1 MPAKIVLLG
10 KEEKR
15 FHFVQHSL
23 TSKDY
28 EFVFVGI
35 EKAGQ
40 LLANIATAG
49 LIIIDT
55 VPFPERYFTNFC
67 FLKENKS
74 LSSIPILA
82 LVKEQPSRLRYRL
95 IQLGITDYL
104 TVPFDVLDIRVRVK
118 NLLQTYNRNGISPPP
133 AVEAFQSFTDI
144 YRELNKSFFSLKEER
159 FNEIVLTSLQK
170 LCDAHNALLFNVL
183 DDEKIELKFV
193 QPKSLSSNELILDA
207 SEIPALEKA
216 LRLQEPT
223 VLNMATPNNPFVF
236 QLKAYFNLDIKSFII
251 YPISLQQRTRSI
263 LCILKSDEEA
273 LNDYHYL
280 LVQHFAQF
288 IVHFFYLNLLRKEV
302 EGHMDG
308 QIWQF
313 YFEFLDQVVN
323 QLSFGILVVGKDKRV
338 KYLNE
343 NAAGLLN
350 VSPKDVLYHP
360 VLEILSEETV
370 NKVIGSVDNSPLG
383 DDRQEIKLKSA
394 NDKVISVGFSV
405 REFTDELNE
414 EQGYIISFKDITESK
429 KIQEE
434 MRRVDRLASLG
445 VMMSGIAHEIRNPLA
460 GIKAMAQTFEEEL
473 TAGDPKNEYVQRI
486 VKQVNRL
493 DGLLRTLFSYA
504 KPQKPNRK
512 FCQIETV
519 LNDVISLIRQ
529 KFREHNITL
538 TKLLHPRL
546 PDVFVDPSQTQQV
559 LVNLILNSI
568 EAITKDG
575 EITISIQPFSRKA
588 ETPPPPHAT
597 YTLPGKQYLE
607 VKIQDNGCG
616 ISKEDLKHIFNPF
629 FTTKTFGTGL
639 GLSIV
644 YQIVKENAGSIVYES
659 EVDNG
664 TICYLYLP
672 AEKIS

>member
-1 MPAKIVLLG
+1 MSAKIVLLG

-15 FHFVQHSL
+15 FHFVQHGL
-23 TSKDY
+23 NGKDY
-28 EFVFVGI
+28 AFVFFDIDEAVKKPSMLTGARLFI
-35 EKAGQ
+35 V
-40 LLANIATAG
+40 
-49 LIIIDT
+49 DT
-55 VPFPERYFTNFC
+55 VPFPENRFNTFYFLSENEA
-67 FLKENKS
+67 LKQT
-74 LSSIPILA
+74 PVLA
-82 LVKEQPSRLRYRL
+82 LVKDKPSRLRYRL
-95 IQLGITDYL
+95 VQLGITDYL
-104 TVPFDVLDIRVRVK
+104 SVPFDALDIQIRVQ
-118 NLLQTYNRNGISPPP
+118 NLLASQNQQINPQMP
-133 AVEAFQSFTDI
+133 VVDAFQSFTEI
-144 YRELNKSFFSLKEER
+144 YRELNKSFFALKKEG
-159 FNEIVLTSLQK
+159 FHEIVLRSLQE
-170 LCDAHNALLFNVL
+170 LCNSHYAILFDVV
-183 DDEKIELKFV
+183 DEDHIELQYM
-193 QPKSLSSNELILDA
+193 QPENLLQNDLKLPVK
-207 SEIPALEKA
+207 EIPALEKA

-223 VLNMATPNNPFVF
+223 ALNMAAPDNPFVLH
-236 QLKAYFNLDIKSFII
+236 LKAYFNLEIRSYII
-251 YPISLQQRTRSI
+251 YPIALQQRTRTI
-263 LCILKSDEEA
+263 LCVLKSDEEK
-273 LNDYHYL
+273 LSDYHYM
-280 LVQHFAQF
+280 LVQHFTQF
-288 IVHFFYLNLLRKEV
+288 IVHFYYLNLLRKEV

-323 QLSFGILVVGKDKRV
+323 QLSFGILVIGKDKRI

-343 NAAGLLN
+343 NAAELLN

-360 VLEILSEETV
+360 ILEILSEEAV
-370 NKVIGSVDNSPLG
+370 ENILDSVDNSPLG
-383 DDRQEIKLKSA
+383 DDRQEIELNQVNGKA
-394 NDKVISVGFSV
+394 MSVGFSV

-414 EQGYIISFKDITESK
+414 EQGFIISLKDITKSK

-473 TAGDPKNEYVQRI
+473 ADNDPKNEYVQRI
-486 VKQVNRL
+486 VRQVNRL
-493 DGLLRTLFSYA
+493 DELLRTLFSYA

-512 FCQIETV
+512 FCEVETV

-538 TKLLHPRL
+538 TKLLNPGL
-546 PDVFVDPSQTQQV
+546 PSVFVDPSQIQQV

-575 EITISIQPFSRKA
+575 EITISIRPFTRDA
-588 ETPPPPHAT
+588 DATAPLHAA
-597 YTLPGKQYLE
+597 YTIPGKQYLE
-607 VKIQDNGCG
+607 VQLRDNGCG
-616 ISKEDLKHIFNPF
+616 ISSEDLKHIFNPF

-659 EVDNG
+659 EVDKG